1 MDDPDGNGPLEAAF
15 FPVTGPVFNNITPT
29 GVEEGDFY
37 TVLTSEGQFLAGT
50 WVAASGSETTSAIT
64 SDVRSGSGPDFG
76 SIAEG
81 TTVTISQGVLFG
93 FPPSFTVIPDVN
105 PQP

>member
-1 MDDPDGNGPLEAAF
+1 M
-15 FPVTGPVFNNITPT
+15 
-29 GVEEGDFY
+29 
-37 TVLTSEGQFLAGT
+37 GT

-93 FPPSFTVIPDVN
+93 FPPSFTVIPN
-105 PQP
+105 PDADADGIEMMSMITVRQLLIRLKRIPIQMRKVMPVMLMMIMIQY

>member
-1 MDDPDGNGPLEAAF
+1 MIQRRFLHQ
-15 FPVTGPVFNNITPT
+15 
-29 GVEEGDFY
+29 
-37 TVLTSEGQFLAGT
+37 SGQFLAGT

-93 FPPSFTVIPDVN
+93 FPPSFTVIPN
-105 PQP
+105 PDADADWY